1 MRSVGAAVLVT
12 WRVVLMLEHGHASA
26 SGFSDVQ
33 RRPVAAEHLDGR
45 PFRQHR
51 ERRRRVRTEFLPC
64 MDDFSAYDGEHG
76 FDAFDV
82 LVRNG
87 EVVIR
92 KDVEVSELAWRKAAF
107 FAALTRKPTA
117 ALRVKPQ
124 GFFATEAIPVGIQR
138 DAADCLSGDQPI
150 EGNPR
155 VITGDSCGVCSCAHG
170 DSEFE
175 HFANWRRSLSG
186 LFAIAANKVLALVS
200 HPMLNGDS
208 AAQCSNAFE
217 ITV

>member
-1 MRSVGAAVLVT
+1 
-12 WRVVLMLEHGHASA
+12 MLQDGNTGA

-33 RRPVAAEHLDGR
+33 RRAIPPEHLYRR

-51 ERRRRVRTEFLPC
+51 ERRRRVRTEFLAC
-64 MDDFSAYDGEHG
+64 MDDFSADDREYG

-92 KDVEVSELAWRKAAF
+92 KDGEVSELAWSKDAF
-107 FAALTRKPTA
+107 FAALARKPTA

-124 GFFATEAIPVGIQR
+124 GFFATEAIPVGIHR
-138 DAADCLSGDQPI
+138 DAADSLSGDQPI

-155 VITGDSCGVCSCAHG
+155 GVTRDSCGVCSCAHG

>member
-1 MRSVGAAVLVT
+1 
-12 WRVVLMLEHGHASA
+12 
-26 SGFSDVQ
+26 
-33 RRPVAAEHLDGR
+33 
-45 PFRQHR
+45 
-51 ERRRRVRTEFLPC
+51 
-64 MDDFSAYDGEHG
+64 MDDFSAHDGEHG

-92 KDVEVSELAWRKAAF
+92 KDGEVSELAWSKDVF
-107 FAALTRKPTA
+107 FAALARKPTA

-124 GFFATEAIPVGIQR
+124 GFFATEAIPVGIHR

-175 HFANWRRSLSG
+175 HFANWRGSLSG
-186 LFAIAANKVLALVS
+186 LFTIALDEVFTLVS

-208 AAQCSNAFE
+208 PAQCSNAFE
-217 ITV
+217 VPVRNGFPMIGKPTQAFLRL